1 MGCNTT
7 PVLGIL
13 AHQGNAVETFESTNR
28 SKVNNPNINL
38 KINVL
43 FVLDGESA
51 AMANPNP
58 FSSNQYATTTR
69 AGSVLE
75 TNKVLKNTYLL
86 LAATLGFSAFT
97 AMISMALAMPSWV
110 YLVSVIG
117 AMLLGMFVLPRAA
130 QSAKGIGVIFL
141 ITGLLGFGLGSILS
155 MYLALPNGPS
165 IIATA
170 FGGTAVI
177 FLGLSGY
184 ALTSKRD
191 FSFLGG
197 FLFAGMM
204 VAVVAMVAN
213 IFLNMPALALAVS
226 AAIILLM
233 SGFIL
238 FDTSRIKS
246 GAETNYIMATYGIYL
261 SIFNIFISL
270 LQILGIM
277 GED

>member
-1 MGCNTT
+1 
-7 PVLGIL
+7 
-13 AHQGNAVETFESTNR
+13 
-28 SKVNNPNINL
+28 
-38 KINVL
+38 
-43 FVLDGESA
+43 
-51 AMANPNP
+51 MANPN
-58 FSSNQYATTTR
+58 QYTIAR
-69 AGSVLE
+69 DAQSVLA
-75 TNKVLKNTYLL
+75 TNQVLKNTYLL
-86 LAATLGFSAFT
+86 LAATLGFSALT
-97 AMISMALAMPSWV
+97 AMLSMALAMPPWV
-110 YLVSVIG
+110 YMVSVVV
-117 AMLLGMFVLPRAA
+117 AMIMGIFVLPRTA
-130 QSAKGIGVIFL
+130 QSASGVGVIFF
-141 ITGLLGFGLGSILS
+141 ITGLLGFGLGSILT

-204 VAVVAMVAN
+204 VAVVAIIAN
-213 IFLNMPALALAVS
+213 LFFAMPALSLAISSV
-226 AAIILLM
+226 IILLM

-246 GAETNYIMATYGIYL
+246 GAETNYILATYGIYL

-277 GED
+277 GDD